1 MYVEIED
8 QKSYGTEKG
17 RELCSPFALVPPH
30 QGNRMLCCTQPS
42 LRLTMA
48 CLAGICNFSLVDI
61 KSFKPWWAQGRK
73 LSFGRIRSLENSCL
87 GTGGVG

>member
-30 QGNRMLCCTQPS
+30 QGNMLHPT
-42 LRLTMA
+42 L
-48 CLAGICNFSLVDI
+48 F
-61 KSFKPWWAQGRK
+61 WARHGM
-73 LSFGRIRSLENSCL
+73 LSRDMQFFPR
-87 GTGGVG
+87 